1 MINILP
7 FASIGLLVAS
17 VPSAAA
23 QDNPLD
29 AVDCATLKI
38 DFVRMLP
45 EIVEPTPFV
54 TPDPPFTPE
63 NLKQLAAAGS
73 LDPNGLCHY
82 RDANRALPARTQ
94 GRVVFFGD
102 SITEYWSLADR
113 NVFSGAVINRGISA
127 QNTAQMLLRFQ
138 HDVIALRPRTVHILA
153 GINDAMASN
162 GTLSTR
168 QNIIS
173 MVELAR
179 THGIRVI
186 LGSLTPADGF
196 WLAPEVKLAPFVARH
211 NAWLREYAARE
222 HIAFVDYFTPLST
235 PDAVMKPELSNDR
248 LHPNRLGYAIMA
260 PLVLEALK
268 ADAKHGKRK

>member
-1 MINILP
+1 MINIFP
-7 FASIGLLVAS
+7 FASIGLLAAS
-17 VPSAAA
+17 VAPAIA

-29 AVDCATLKI
+29 VVDCATLKI

-45 EIVEPTPFV
+45 EIVEPKPFV
-54 TPDPPFTPE
+54 APNPPFTPE

-73 LDPNGLCHY
+73 LDPNNLCHY
-82 RDANRALPARTQ
+82 RDANRALPATTQ
-94 GRVVFFGD
+94 DRVVFFGD
-102 SITEYWSLADR
+102 SITEYWGLADR
-113 NVFSGAVINRGISA
+113 NVFSGDVINRGISA

-179 THGIRVI
+179 AHGIRVI
-186 LGSLTPADGF
+186 LGSLTPADRF
-196 WLAPEVKLAPFVARH
+196 WLAPDVDLAPFVAQY

-222 HIAFVDYFTPLST
+222 RIVFVDYFTPLST
-235 PDAVMKPELSNDR
+235 TDGVMKPELANDR
-248 LHPNRLGYAIMA
+248 LHPNRLGYAILA

-268 ADAKHGKRK
+268 ADTKRGKRK